1 MAPRVVVLGA
11 GLAGLSTSLHLP
23 PEADVRVFEREDE
36 VGGVARSRR
45 VGEFT
50 FDYTGHLLHL
60 RDAGVKEL
68 VARLLPDA
76 FASCERHAVIHS
88 HGVKVPYPFQANLHG
103 LPKEVV
109 AECLTGFVEGC
120 ARLENTSPSS
130 GSDVKLTLASSLK
143 LTRPGDAAPLVVA
156 TPIVINNFAASPF
169 DGVVDFAGS
178 SGATLAAISG
188 SKFNKFDYNSDADK
202 TLFTGLGSITLP
214 LSAVGTSRAN
224 GGASTISFF
233 DTRTR
238 GEVTVTYN
246 YHAVPE
252 PRVYGA
258 LGAML
263 CAGFA
268 LLRQRRSKKS

>member
-1 MAPRVVVLGA
+1 MTTQMT
-11 GLAGLSTSLHLP
+11 LAKITSLAAVLALAAGTARADLLSVSFTTSSP
-23 PEADVRVFEREDE
+23 PGAAFQVPDWNIPITVPKFNPALGFLDNI
-36 VGGVARSRR
+36 
-45 VGEFT
+45 T
-50 FDYTGHLLHL
+50 F
-60 RDAGVKEL
+60 
-68 VARLLPDA
+68 
-76 FASCERHAVIHS
+76 S
-88 HGVKVPYPFQANLHG
+88 
-103 LPKEVV
+103 
-109 AECLTGFVEGC
+109 LTGFVEGS

-178 SGATLAAISG
+178 SGTTLAAISG

-252 PRVYGA
+252 PRVYGMM
-258 LGAML
+258 GAML

-268 LLRQRRSKKS
+268 LLRQLRSKKS